1 MKYKRYLSVFLASA
15 MAASNA
21 PLNTLADVDTG
32 IENVTEVDS
41 ENTDLS
47 EEEFVSEEQTEES
60 TEETTIEETT
70 EEVTSVTD
78 EEYIEETTE
87 SDIDEYNAETSTESV
102 FEEVVES
109 LTENDIISD
118 YVSYSENTLD
128 DGKYTADISFLNE
141 NIDTESMA
149 GRYFNGTQVPVT
161 VENGKV
167 KLRIE
172 YTTDLLDSL
181 GQKTGDEITDLEVMT
196 ESDKKYVE
204 LTLNSVDEIGYL
216 QIVVNA
222 GSFGKM
228 THIVRVVVKTDTIT
242 KVEEEKAVKY
252 SVPIKMVQASN
263 PTVESMGNGAL
274 NGNAVVTVMNG
285 KSTVE
290 LNLKATNFAG
300 LYGHLTKLWSYPTS
314 EKMDYSWWGDS
325 ANEIEAEVAETYMDY
340 GLQYNQ
346 GDTTQSEFIKSVKIS
361 RSTEKENYI
370 YIRIQVDAM
379 AGFDQVARLDLD
391 WNNAVVMGDEDTT
404 ETSSETTSESTTE
417 TTTETTTESTTETT
431 TESTTETA
439 TETSTETTTEAVTV
453 ANGEYTGKIS
463 ILNEKTDADSMAGNY
478 FEKEKA
484 YVVSENGKLKVRLA
498 YTTDLIVSLAQ
509 VVDGN
514 SNELEVV
521 NNGENKYVEIT
532 LNGVND
538 IAYVQVVVNAGKFGQ
553 MTHIVRVKV
562 DANSLEKIENE
573 SKEVSYSVPIKM
585 VQTANPTLESM
596 GHSALD
602 GNAIVT
608 VKDGKSVVDLKF
620 KAVTLNGL
628 YGHLI
633 NMWSYPTAENMDY
646 GWWGDSKYEIPAEV
660 VEKYMDYG
668 MEYTSGNLEQF
679 EFPRVM
685 RLERNAEKENH
696 IFVRVDVDAMGIYN
710 QAARIDFDWDNA
722 EVIKNDNT
730 ESIVSAPVIN
740 VDKTQA
746 SNSEKVKVSITSSTE
761 NAKIYYTTDGSEA
774 NENSE
779 LYTGGFEVTAPSVFG
794 GDIVVKAIAVKDGM
808 VNSAVNDVTIT
819 FAPQQK
825 TVVANNEEL
834 GAKIEAVE
842 GSVAN
847 DVTIDKIE
855 KDSEKVE
862 PLKDII
868 NKAVNSKIMNID
880 FALNENAENLLLNVD
895 VTDFDKAT
903 TKLYRVTNDNNYEV
917 VESTIADNILSAE
930 INTAG
935 IYVIADTKNSNNGG
949 SSETIEDG
957 KYWMPIALWN
967 ANIDQESMGDSAFE
981 NNRQALVTVNN
992 GIATVEVASN
1002 PVAVSGYTS
1011 ALKSIQ
1017 SSDTT
1022 IKVLSKAPFTTNTKF
1037 DGKEHKFDYV
1047 SKFSFTTNY
1056 MEKEFLNVQ
1065 ISVPY
1070 TPMDGVMA
1078 SAGGSLS
1085 ARLKLN
1091 WDSMSKT
1098 DDSATLNP
1106 DSSSANGSSSS
1117 GGGSSVNTSN
1127 EDTGVKIEADE
1138 FVFDDGTTF
1147 STDVVSSGEEYKT
1160 AESLL
1165 GNADF
1170 RLFDIKALVGS
1181 TEVKPNGQAKVYI
1194 PVKDNDKNVVIYR
1207 INKGDKTSEPTKTE
1221 LEYTVSQD
1229 KKYYVVTVKEFGL
1242 FAVAESTGEV
1252 KEEEKADTITKE
1264 EIANVDTDKIA
1275 FSDIENH
1282 WAYDNILSAVNMGLF
1297 TGVSD
1302 TEFAPNNTATRAMFV
1317 TVLGRLAG
1325 VGTSKTGD
1333 NKFTDVKNNDYFY
1346 PYVMWAVENGVVSGL
1361 SHSKFG
1367 SSRNITREQMAVM
1380 LYNFA
1385 KSQNIEF
1392 SKIYSGSN
1400 FKDTDKISSWA
1411 VESVNALV
1419 KAGILNGRDNGNFD
1433 PKGTAT
1439 RAEIATMFV
1448 KFIDAYMPQNE
1459 ITENTAETE

>member
-21 PLNTLADVDTG
+21 PLNTLADVNTG

-60 TEETTIEETT
+60 TEETTTEETT
-70 EEVTSVTD
+70 KEVTSVTD

-87 SDIDEYNAETSTESV
+87 SNIDEDNAETSTESV

-346 GDTTQSEFIKSVKIS
+346 GDTTQSEFIKSVKID
-361 RSTEKENYI
+361 RSAEKENYI

-391 WNNAVVMGDEDTT
+391 WDNAVVMGDEDIT
-404 ETSSETTSESTTE
+404 ETTSEI
-417 TTTETTTESTTETT
+417 TTESTTESTSEAT
-431 TESTTETA
+431 TEV
-439 TETSTETTTEAVTV
+439 VTI

-532 LNGVND
+532 LNDVND
-538 IAYVQVVVNAGKFGQ
+538 IAYVQIVVNAGKFGQ

-573 SKEVSYSVPIKM
+573 NKEVSYSVPIKM
-585 VQTANPTLESM
+585 VQTANPILESM

-620 KAVTLNGL
+620 KAVTLNSL

-646 GWWGDSKYEIPAEV
+646 GWWGDSNYEIPAEV

-761 NAKIYYTTDGSEA
+761 NAKIYYTTDGSEPD
-774 NENSE
+774 ENSE
-779 LYTGGFEVTAPSVFG
+779 LYTGEFEVTAPSVFG
-794 GDIVVKAIAVKDGM
+794 GDVVVKAIAVKDGM

-917 VESTIADNILSAE
+917 VESTIVDNILSAE

-967 ANIDQESMGDSAFE
+967 ANIDQESMGNSAFE

-1127 EDTGVKIEADE
+1127 EDTGIKIEADE

-1165 GNADF
+1165 GNTDF

-1207 INKGDKTSEPTKTE
+1207 INKGDKTTEPTKTE
-1221 LEYTVSQD
+1221 LEYTISQD

-1252 KEEEKADTITKE
+1252 KEEEKTDTVTKE
-1264 EIANVDTDKIA
+1264 ENTNIDNNKVA

-1302 TEFAPNNTATRAMFV
+1302 TEFAPNKTATRAMFV

-1325 VGTSKTGD
+1325 VSTSKTGD

-1367 SSRNITREQMAVM
+1367 SSSNITREQMAVM

-1385 KSQNIEF
+1385 KNQNIEL

-1411 VESVNALV
+1411 VESVDALAR
-1419 KAGILNGRDNGNFD
+1419 AGILNGRDNGNFD

>member
-15 MAASNA
+15 MAVSNA

-32 IENVTEVDS
+32 VENVTEVES
-41 ENTDLS
+41 ENTDFS
-47 EEEFVSEEQTEES
+47 EEEFVSEEQTEE
-60 TEETTIEETT
+60 TTTEETT
-70 EEVTSVTD
+70 EEVTSGTD
-78 EEYIEETTE
+78 EGYIEETTE
-87 SDIDEYNAETSTESV
+87 SNIDEDNTENTTESV
-102 FEEVVES
+102 FEEVVEN
-109 LTENDIISD
+109 LTENNIISD

-161 VENGKV
+161 VENGKI

-172 YTTDLLDSL
+172 YTTDLIDSL
-181 GQKTGDEITDLEVMT
+181 GQKIGDDITDLEVMT
-196 ESDKKYVE
+196 EGDKKYVE
-204 LTLNSVDEIGYL
+204 LTLNSVDEVGYL
-216 QIVVNA
+216 QMVVNA

-228 THIVRVVVKTDTIT
+228 THIVRVVVKTDTVT
-242 KVEEEKAVKY
+242 KVEEEQVVKY
-252 SVPIKMVQASN
+252 SVPVKMVQASN

-300 LYGHLTKLWSYPTS
+300 LYGHLTKLWSYPAS

-346 GDTTQSEFIKSVKIS
+346 GDTTKSEFIKSVKID
-361 RSTEKENYI
+361 RSAEKENYI
-370 YIRIQVDAM
+370 YVRIQVDAM

-391 WNNAVVMGDEDTT
+391 WDNAVVIGDEDTT
-404 ETSSETTSESTTE
+404 ETSSETTTESITE
-417 TTTETTTESTTETT
+417 TTTETTTQTT
-431 TESTTETA
+431 

-484 YVVSENGKLKVRLA
+484 YIVSENGKLKVRLA

-509 VVDGN
+509 VIDGN

-562 DANSLEKIENE
+562 SADSFEKIENE
-573 SKEVSYSVPIKM
+573 SKEVSYSVPVKM

-633 NMWSYPTAENMDY
+633 NMWSYPTADTMDY
-646 GWWGDSKYEIPAEV
+646 SWWGDNNYEIPAKV

-668 MEYTSGNLEQF
+668 MEYTSGNLEQS

-696 IFVRVDVDAMGIYN
+696 IFVRVDVDAMGVYN

-722 EVIKNDNT
+722 KVIENDNT

-746 SNSEKVKVSITSSTE
+746 NNSEKVSVSITSSTE
-761 NAKIYYTTDGSEA
+761 NAKIYYTTDGSEPD
-774 NENSE
+774 ENSE
-779 LYTGGFEVTAPSVFG
+779 LYNGKFEVNAPSVFG
-794 GDIVVKAIAVKDGM
+794 GDVIIKAIAIKDGM
-808 VNSAVNDVTIT
+808 VNSAVNSATVT
-819 FAPQQK
+819 FAPQK
-825 TVVANNEEL
+825 KVVVANNEEL

-842 GSVAN
+842 GSVAS
-847 DVTIDKIE
+847 DVTIDKLE

-868 NKAVNSKIMNID
+868 NKSVNSKIMNID
-880 FALNENAENLLLNVD
+880 FALNENAENLLLSTD
-895 VTDFDKAT
+895 VTNFDKAS
-903 TKLYRVTNDNNYEV
+903 TKLYKVTNDNNYEV
-917 VESTIADNILSAE
+917 VESTIADNILNAE
-930 INTAG
+930 ISTEG
-935 IYVIADTKNSNNGG
+935 IYIIADLKSTNGGG

-967 ANIDQESMGDSAFE
+967 ANIDQESMGNSAFE

-1017 SSDTT
+1017 SSDAT
-1022 IKVLSKAPFTTNTKF
+1022 IKVLSKATFTTNTKF

-1127 EDTGVKIEADE
+1127 EDTGIKIEADE

-1147 STDVVSSGEEYKT
+1147 STDAVSSGEEYKT

-1165 GNADF
+1165 GNTDF

-1181 TEVKPNGQAKVYI
+1181 SEVKPNGQAKVYI
-1194 PVKDNDKNVVIYR
+1194 PIKDNDKNVVIYR
-1207 INKGDKTSEPTKTE
+1207 INKGDKTTEPTKTE
-1221 LEYTVSQD
+1221 LEYTISQD

-1252 KEEEKADTITKE
+1252 KEEEKTDTVTKE
-1264 EIANVDTDKIA
+1264 ENTNTDNNKIA
-1275 FSDIENH
+1275 FNDIENH

-1302 TEFAPNNTATRAMFV
+1302 TEFAPNKTATRAMFV
-1317 TVLGRLAG
+1317 TVLGRLAEVSTG
-1325 VGTSKTGD
+1325 NTGD
-1333 NKFTDVKNNDYFY
+1333 NKFIDVKNNDYFY

-1361 SHSKFG
+1361 SDSKFG
-1367 SSRNITREQMAVM
+1367 SSNNITREQMAVM
-1380 LYNFA
+1380 LYNFT
-1385 KSQNIEF
+1385 KSQGIEL
-1392 SKIYSGSN
+1392 SNIYSGSN
-1400 FKDTDKISSWA
+1400 FKDAGKISSWA

-1448 KFIDAYMPQNE
+1448 KFLDAYMPQNE
-1459 ITENTAETE
+1459 TTENTDETE

>member
-21 PLNTLADVDTG
+21 PLNTLADVNTG

-60 TEETTIEETT
+60 TEETTTEETT
-70 EEVTSVTD
+70 KEVTSVTD

-87 SDIDEYNAETSTESV
+87 SNIDEDNAETSTESV

-346 GDTTQSEFIKSVKIS
+346 GDTTQSEFIKSVKID
-361 RSTEKENYI
+361 RSAEKENYI

-391 WNNAVVMGDEDTT
+391 WDNAVVMGDEDTT
-404 ETSSETTSESTTE
+404 ETTSEI
-417 TTTETTTESTTETT
+417 TTESTTESTSEAT
-431 TESTTETA
+431 TEV
-439 TETSTETTTEAVTV
+439 VTI

-532 LNGVND
+532 LNDVND
-538 IAYVQVVVNAGKFGQ
+538 IAYVQIVVNAGKFGQ

-573 SKEVSYSVPIKM
+573 NKEVSYSVPIKM
-585 VQTANPTLESM
+585 VQTANPILESM

-620 KAVTLNGL
+620 KAVTLNSL

-646 GWWGDSKYEIPAEV
+646 GWWGDSNYEIPAEV

-761 NAKIYYTTDGSEA
+761 NAKIYYTTDGSEPD
-774 NENSE
+774 ENSE
-779 LYTGGFEVTAPSVFG
+779 LYTGEFEVTAPSVFG
-794 GDIVVKAIAVKDGM
+794 GDVVVKAIAVKDGM

-917 VESTIADNILSAE
+917 VESTIVDNILSAE

-967 ANIDQESMGDSAFE
+967 ANIDQESMGNSAFE

-1127 EDTGVKIEADE
+1127 EDTGIKIEADE

-1165 GNADF
+1165 GNTDF

-1207 INKGDKTSEPTKTE
+1207 INKGDKTTEPTKTE
-1221 LEYTVSQD
+1221 LEYTISQD

-1252 KEEEKADTITKE
+1252 KEEEKTDTVTKE
-1264 EIANVDTDKIA
+1264 ENTNIDNNKVA

-1367 SSRNITREQMAVM
+1367 SSSNITREQMAVM
-1380 LYNFA
+1380 FYNFA
-1385 KSQNIEF
+1385 KKNQNIEL

-1400 FKDTDKISSWA
+1400 FKKTLTK
-1411 VESVNALV
+1411 
-1419 KAGILNGRDNGNFD
+1419 
-1433 PKGTAT
+1433 
-1439 RAEIATMFV
+1439 
-1448 KFIDAYMPQNE
+1448 
-1459 ITENTAETE
+1459 